1 LGPILISL
9 AAMVIS
15 TPLIWWGTNLLDKSI
30 EELSEAYRVPEI
42 VKGAILKAVGSSFP
56 EFMSVILATIVHGD
70 FVLGVASIVGSAI
83 FNIAVIPGGAALVSL
98 NQGLRVTRDV
108 VNKDCL
114 FYALAVASLFL
125 IFAMALIYTPTGE
138 PLVGELNRLHAVALL
153 LLYVLY
159 VFLQWLDVA
168 ESRQENAEGL
178 HEDRHVNLAKALGTL
193 FLSLVLITI
202 GVEGLLYA
210 AVEFG
215 HAYNIPPFL
224 WGMTFL
230 AAITSLPDAALSIK
244 DAMRGFDDSSIANV
258 VGSNIF
264 DLLVCIPAGILIAG
278 TAPIHF
284 GHATPMM
291 GSLILIT
298 LLLFCMLRTGFTLS
312 KSEGLVLLVSY
323 ALFCVWMLTETVGL
337 TNVLNIR

>member
-1 LGPILISL
+1 MGPISISL
-9 AAMVIS
+9 IAIAVS

-56 EFMSVILATIVHGD
+56 EFMSVVLATIVHGD

-83 FNIAVIPGGAALVSL
+83 FNIAVIPGGAALASP
-98 NQGLRVTRDV
+98 NNGLRVTRDI

-138 PLVGELNRLHAVALL
+138 PLVGEMNRLHALALL

-168 ESRQENAEGL
+168 ESRLKHTGELETKQNNML
-178 HEDRHVNLAKALGTL
+178 LRPLGIL
-193 FLSLVLITI
+193 FLSLLLITV

-215 HAYNIPPFL
+215 HAYHIPAFL

-244 DAMRGFDDSSIANV
+244 DAMRGSDDSSIANV

-278 TAPIHF
+278 TAPINF
-284 GHATPMM
+284 GQATPMM
-291 GSLILIT
+291 GSLIIIT
-298 LLLFCMLRTGFTLS
+298 LVLFCMLRTGFTLS
-312 KSEGLVLLVSY
+312 KAEGLILLVTY
-323 ALFCVWMLTETVGL
+323 ALFCAWMLTETVGL
-337 TNVLNIR
+337 TNILNIR